1 MSDASVGFVGLGV
14 MGQPIALNLVRAG
27 QPLLVRN
34 RTDDKTRA
42 LAHEGALV
50 AETSAEVFERSSVVI
65 LMLANAEAV
74 DEVLGR
80 GGTDFRVRVANRLI
94 VSMGTTSPAYSEGL
108 EADIR
113 SHGGRYVEAPVSGS
127 RTTAEAGQ
135 LVGMLAGEAG
145 GVQVVQPL
153 LRSLCRDVAVCGR
166 VPHALLMKLAV
177 NTFLITQVTGLAES
191 FHLAKQQGLD
201 LEQLVRVLDAGPM
214 ASTTMRLKASMM
226 LADDYPVQAS
236 IKDVSM
242 NTQLITQ
249 AARESGIQVPLMD
262 VCHAL
267 FTEASALGLGA
278 ADMAVVLKALEA
290 RATASRTPSGA
301 LPGPAQSTTS

>member
-27 QPLLVRN
+27 HPLLVWN
-34 RTDDKTRA
+34 RTTGRSRA
-42 LAHEGALV
+42 LADEGALV
-50 AETSAEVFERSSVVI
+50 AETAAQVFARSSVVI
-65 LMLANAEAV
+65 LMLANAGAV
-74 DEVLGR
+74 DDVLGR
-80 GGTDFRVRVANRLI
+80 GSADFGERVANRLI
-94 VSMGTTSPAYSEGL
+94 VSMGTTSPAYSQGL
-108 EADIR
+108 ETDIR

-135 LVGMLAGEAG
+135 LVGMLAGEVEA
-145 GVQVVQPL
+145 VQVVQPL
-153 LRSLCRDVAVCGR
+153 LKSLCRDVAVCGH
-166 VPHALLMKLAV
+166 VPQALLMKLAV

-236 IKDVSM
+236 IKDVSV
-242 NTQLITQ
+242 NTQLITE
-249 AARESGIQVPLMD
+249 AAHESGIQVPLMD
-262 VCHAL
+262 VCHDL

-278 ADMAVVLKALEA
+278 DDMAVVLKALEA
-290 RATASRTPSGA
+290 RESGMGRD
-301 LPGPAQSTTS
+301 LQR